1 MNERFTC
8 VTEKK
13 MEGQQQLIRDT
24 VKKMYEVAVPLKK
37 FYASP
42 QRLKHQDVYLE
53 IESGLLLDEG
63 QSVGDIVDVLYD
75 YGAKIFSFLRG
86 GRDNSDLSEIS
97 LEALEF
103 ERSRHLYEDA
113 THVDVRILV
122 NSRTTILLIR
132 FITLGVYH
140 APHVA

>member
-1 MNERFTC
+1 M
-8 VTEKK
+8 
-13 MEGQQQLIRDT
+13 

-37 FYASP
+37 FFASP
-42 QRLKHQDVYLE
+42 QLLKHQDVYLE

-63 QSVGDIVDVLYD
+63 QSVAEIVDTLYD

-122 NSRTTILLIR
+122 NSRSTILLIR
-132 FITLGVYH
+132 FITIGGYH
-140 APHVA
+140 APNVA

>member
-1 MNERFTC
+1 
-8 VTEKK
+8 
-13 MEGQQQLIRDT
+13 MEGQQELIRDT

-63 QSVGDIVDVLYD
+63 QSVGDIVDTLYD

-86 GRDNSDLSEIS
+86 GRDNNSDLSGIS

-132 FITLGVYH
+132 FITIGGYH
-140 APHVA
+140 APNVA